1 MLSEDLPGFGAV
13 LVGKLF
19 IIEIMNKADDSPL
32 LLVLT
37 ALPRNIPHHPF
48 NGIGMFAQAIAFVI
62 LVQKF

>member
-13 LVGKLF
+13 LAGKLF

-48 NGIGMFAQAIAFVI
+48 DGISVFAQAIAFIV
-62 LVQKF
+62 LMQKF